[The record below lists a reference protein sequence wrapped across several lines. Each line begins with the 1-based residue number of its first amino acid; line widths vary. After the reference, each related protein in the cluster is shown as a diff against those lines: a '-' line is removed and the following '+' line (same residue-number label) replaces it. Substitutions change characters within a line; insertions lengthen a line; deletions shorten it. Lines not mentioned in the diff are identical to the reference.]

1 MLHNTDDMTSLGK
14 YVSTDYRYA
23 ALKVASRGHRRILL
37 RCTNSKEIRE
47 FTGEVVPLDKPKI
60 IHRLQTWLSA
70 AGSTPAHHT
79 QHSTIMSHVSSKL
92 VSLHTQHTSH
102 CLSCL
107 DASVPLYL
115 CTSVPLYLCTS
126 VPLYLCTSVPLYL
139 CTSVLFA
146 SACRTGRWDRAE
158 TMLITHRKPP
168 PPARRA
174 K

>member
-37 RCTNSKEIRE
+37 RRTNSKEIRE

-79 QHSTIMSHVSSKL
+79 QHSTMMSHVSSKL

-107 DASVPLYL
+107 DASVPMYL
-115 CTSVPLYLCTS
+115 CTSVP
-126 VPLYLCTSVPLYL
+126 
-139 CTSVLFA
+139 FA